1 MTRAAVALVV
11 VAVASVVDVVLSA
24 QRPSDPAL
32 LVPQEAPLLDYVSV
46 PNPVTL
52 PPGVEM
58 GPSASAA
65 FDGRG
70 HLYVLNRG
78 PQPIMEFDAD
88 GRYVRGFGQ
97 GLFTRA
103 HGIRVDAEGNV
114 WATDVADHLVYK
126 LSPDGRVLLTIGT
139 KGRTDVLNEPTDV
152 AVARNGDVY
161 ISQGH
166 VPGTGGDARI
176 ARFDRTGTLIRAWGR
191 KGTGPGEFNVPHG
204 LAIDAKD
211 QVWVTDREG
220 QRVEIFDANGTF
232 VRELSY
238 KGLPSGLHIGRDEV
252 YLVNGFA
259 GQILRL
265 DLNGRV
271 LAATGRPG
279 KELGEFGEAHYI
291 AVSPKGELFVADP
304 VNRVL
309 QKFVKN

>member
-1 MTRAAVALVV
+1 M
-11 VAVASVVDVVLSA
+11 
-24 QRPSDPAL
+24 
-32 LVPQEAPLLDYVSV
+32 
-46 PNPVTL
+46 
-52 PPGVEM
+52 
-58 GPSASAA
+58 
-65 FDGRG
+65 
-70 HLYVLNRG
+70 
-78 PQPIMEFDAD
+78 
-88 GRYVRGFGQ
+88 
-97 GLFTRA
+97 
-103 HGIRVDAEGNV
+103 
-114 WATDVADHLVYK
+114 
-126 LSPDGRVLLTIGT
+126 
-139 KGRTDVLNEPTDV
+139 
-152 AVARNGDVY
+152 
-161 ISQGH
+161 
-166 VPGTGGDARI
+166 
-176 ARFDRTGTLIRAWGR
+176 
-191 KGTGPGEFNVPHG
+191 
-204 LAIDAKD
+204 
-211 QVWVTDREG
+211 WVTDREG